1 MDQTKGGV
9 LEQLGNGGEKR
20 GIATGQAQFMEWGR
34 RRNQKIEKERKKG
47 RKENEE
53 EPKPPLLQG

>member
-34 RRNQKIEKERKKG
+34 RRNQKIEKERKKE
-47 RKENEE
+47 RKER
-53 EPKPPLLQG
+53 K

>member
-1 MDQTKGGV
+1 M
-9 LEQLGNGGEKR
+9 
-20 GIATGQAQFMEWGR
+20 AAGQARFMDRGR